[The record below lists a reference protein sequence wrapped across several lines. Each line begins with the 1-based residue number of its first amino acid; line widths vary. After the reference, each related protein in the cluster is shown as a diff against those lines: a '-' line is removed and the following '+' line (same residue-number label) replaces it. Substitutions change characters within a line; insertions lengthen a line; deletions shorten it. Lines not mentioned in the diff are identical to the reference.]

1 MKAAAQGPSE
11 DLNIYHQSQGQGSQA
26 HDLPTWQNSLAVT
39 EWQVCPKGVSQPRPR
54 PALTDERVRPQAS
67 PPL

>member
-1 MKAAAQGPSE
+1 MGTF
-11 DLNIYHQSQGQGSQA
+11 ISQIRHCA
-26 HDLPTWQNSLAVT
+26 HVLVPATFYMSLAAVFNIF
-39 EWQVCPKGVSQPRPR
+39 EIGKQPRPR